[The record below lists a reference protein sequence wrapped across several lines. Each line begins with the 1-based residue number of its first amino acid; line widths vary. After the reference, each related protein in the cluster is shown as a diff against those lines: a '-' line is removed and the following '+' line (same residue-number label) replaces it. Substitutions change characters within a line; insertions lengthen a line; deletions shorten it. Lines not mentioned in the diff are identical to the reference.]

1 VAGIMVLLHDLSH
14 ATDEEDRFQGKG
26 KDTS

>member
-1 VAGIMVLLHDLSH
+1 MVLLHDLSH